1 MNKKILLLFTA
12 IIFMMSTSNVSA
24 SEGCGVYTEEDLAF
38 YESLNRPDIY
48 DLSCSNGTPFT
59 NEYLETLN
67 QDPNVMTRR
76 YFANKIDV
84 PAFEQL
90 PNYCGPASM
99 KQAIH
104 AIRGQSKTQQ
114 YYGTLV
120 GTNTQAG
127 TDQRYIAG
135 AMNSELGISK
145 YTYEWTN
152 NIKSDSEFYNI
163 VNKSI
168 SMGYPLIMHI
178 RMERMPAYNY
188 SNNGGHFVTISGHT
202 ITGIIN
208 NDYSPINIYYVDPNK
223 AYNYG
228 SAFGEKMVSLP
239 IIKSAG
245 YAGVLVYAV

>member
-1 MNKKILLLFTA
+1 MKIKIFVLFASILFLLGLN
-12 IIFMMSTSNVSA
+12 NVDALSKC
-24 SEGCGVYTEEDLAF
+24 SELSEEDLQF
-38 YESLNRPDIY
+38 YASLNRPDIY
-48 DLSCSNGTPFT
+48 DLSCSNGTPYAD
-59 NEYLETLN
+59 EYIEEISSSHSGIT
-67 QDPNVMTRR
+67 PR
-76 YFANKIDV
+76 YFSNKLNV
-84 PAFEQL
+84 TPVEQL
-90 PNYCGPASM
+90 PNYCEPASM

-104 AIRGQSKTQQ
+104 AIKGQSKTQQ

-208 NDYSPINIYYVDPNK
+208 NDYSPISIYYVNPNK